1 MAEHK
6 IIVEYNEKYNFNKLT
21 CTEGHYI
28 TDWEEGDDIKNYS
41 SSQLIFAPVNVDVT
55 KYYCVTE
62 EENERL
68 LELQRIAFD
77 EENKIAHEEIV
88 EEVE

>member
-1 MAEHK
+1 MEHK
-6 IIVEYNEKYNFNKLT
+6 IIVEYNDKYNFNKLT

-28 TDWEEGDDIKNYS
+28 TDWVEGDDIKKYS
-41 SSQLIFAPVNVDVT
+41 SSQLMFTPAAVDVT
-55 KYYCVTE
+55 KYRCVTE

-68 LELQRIAFD
+68 MELQRIAFE
-77 EENKIAHEEIV
+77 EENKRADEEIV